1 MYYTLRKTVKLEFK
15 LHRLMIRPIIA
26 TAIMTAVSYL
36 VYTLALGIVGIRMSC
51 IIAIIV
57 AIFVYFI
64 SVVLLKIFSKEDILM
79 LPKGEKIYNF
89 LKKTKIYE

>member
-1 MYYTLRKTVKLEFK
+1 
-15 LHRLMIRPIIA
+15 MIRPIIA

-57 AIFVYFI
+57 AVFVYFI